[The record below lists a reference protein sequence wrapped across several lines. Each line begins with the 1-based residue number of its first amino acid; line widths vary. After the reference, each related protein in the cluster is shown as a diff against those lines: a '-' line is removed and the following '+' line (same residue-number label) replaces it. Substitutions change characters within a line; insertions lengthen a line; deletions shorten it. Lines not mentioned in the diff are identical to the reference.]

1 MNKGCDQ
8 CEAAMINGV
17 FCHERGC
24 PNAGSRWSEATGEWV
39 RQRECRE
46 CGCTVAE
53 DDLCCQEPVDFG
65 EDEAP
70 F

>member
-1 MNKGCDQ
+1 MRCDQ

-24 PNAGSRWSEATGEWV
+24 PNAGSRWAAGEWV

-46 CGCTVAE
+46 CGCTVDE
-53 DDLCCQEPVDFG
+53 DDPCCSEPFDDG